1 MFKYWKLAIFYVKN
15 PALGE
20 QARKDFLN
28 DEKKYGGG
36 SQVFP
41 GTMPVPNMGVRLSR
55 FFGLFLT
62 KLIQTGTT
70 AQITHRIMRKKYI
83 YYFLAMYYF
92 WHLFAEQKK
101 K

>member
-1 MFKYWKLAIFYVKN
+1 MFEYWKLVIFYVKN
-15 PALGE
+15 PALCE

-55 FFGLFLT
+55 LFSLFLT

-70 AQITHRIMRKKYI
+70 AQITHRIMRNIYI
-83 YYFLAMYYF
+83 YIIFSHVLFLAF
-92 WHLFAEQKK
+92 IC
-101 K
+101 